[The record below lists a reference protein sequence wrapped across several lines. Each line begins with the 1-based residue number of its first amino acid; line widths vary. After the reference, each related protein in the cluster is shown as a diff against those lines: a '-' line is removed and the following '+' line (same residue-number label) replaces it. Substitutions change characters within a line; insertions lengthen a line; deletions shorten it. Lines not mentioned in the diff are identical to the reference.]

1 MGHKIKDSTTGIN
14 IMFYGILGGIGGA
27 IQWCLILAII
37 LVQLYINRSTIL
49 KLWRRKTSGL
59 LNASTT
65 PLTTP
70 STDSGPIPNKL
81 VNPTSTV

>member
-59 LNASTT
+59 LNAPTT